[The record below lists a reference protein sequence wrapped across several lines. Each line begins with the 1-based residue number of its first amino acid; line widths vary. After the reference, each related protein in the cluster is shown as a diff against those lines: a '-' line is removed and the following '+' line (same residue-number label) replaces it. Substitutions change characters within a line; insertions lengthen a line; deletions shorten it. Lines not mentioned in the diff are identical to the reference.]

1 MILYNTC
8 HVKKKNIHNQI
19 KKRKVEN
26 MAYSAKSQKKYNEKC
41 YRFSVKFTPSEARDV
56 ERFKKYL
63 SENNLSA
70 AGYIKTL
77 IRKDLDEKGF

>member
-1 MILYNTC
+1 M
-8 HVKKKNIHNQI
+8 
-19 KKRKVEN
+19 
-26 MAYSAKSQKKYNEKC
+26 
-41 YRFSVKFTPSEARDV
+41 KFTPSEARDV